1 MIGMSRHTGRA
12 IDDEAEHIR
21 QAIGDILT
29 TPVGSRVENRTY
41 GSLLPD
47 LVDHPGNAANH
58 LRLAAASIMAI
69 IRWEPR
75 VSVQSASIAIDAA
88 GRVAVDFVGARRGG
102 PRSVATINV
111 SVPLQ

>member
-1 MIGMSRHTGRA
+1 MLGMNRHTGRA
-12 IDDEAEHIR
+12 IDDEADHIR
-21 QAIGDILT
+21 QSIGDILT
-29 TPVGSRVENRTY
+29 TPVGSRVENRSY

-47 LVDHPGNAANH
+47 LIDHPGNAANH

-75 VSVQSASIAIDAA
+75 VTVQSASISIDGA
-88 GRVAVDFVGARRGG
+88 GRVTVDFGGVRRGG